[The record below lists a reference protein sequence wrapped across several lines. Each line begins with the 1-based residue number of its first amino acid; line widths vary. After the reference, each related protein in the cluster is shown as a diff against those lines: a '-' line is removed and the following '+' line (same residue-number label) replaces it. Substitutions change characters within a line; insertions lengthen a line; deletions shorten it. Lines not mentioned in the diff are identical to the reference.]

1 MELVST
7 GKVYKGLEVYS
18 CLALNR
24 IAAQLGIDLLQSDLE
39 LKLDTI
45 LKNRGDGI
53 PKVDI
58 SYELRANH
66 HMTNKVLEV
75 LEEEELIE
83 IQKEEEGREYRVRI
97 TKKGVLHLRKFNEFY
112 SVIFKRYILDHYK
125 YSNLPAWFIQG

>member
-1 MELVST
+1 VLT

-24 IAAQLGIDLLQSDLE
+24 IAAQLGIDLMQTELE
-39 LKLDTI
+39 SKLDGI
-45 LKNRGDGI
+45 LKDRGKGI

-75 LEEEELIE
+75 LEEEGLIE
-83 IQKEEEGREYRVRI
+83 IQKEDEGREYRVRI
-97 TKKGVLHLRKFNEFY
+97 TKKGVLHLRKFNQFY

-125 YSNLPAWFIQG
+125 YSNLPSWFIKE

>member
-1 MELVST
+1 MLT

-24 IAAQLGIDLLQSDLE
+24 IAAQLGIDLMQTELE
-39 LKLDTI
+39 SKLDGI
-45 LKNRGDGI
+45 LKDRGKGI

-75 LEEEELIE
+75 LEEEGLIE
-83 IQKEEEGREYRVRI
+83 IQKEDEGREYRVRI
-97 TKKGVLHLRKFNEFY
+97 TKKGVLHLRKFNQFY

-125 YSNLPAWFIQG
+125 YSTLPSWFIKE

>member
-1 MELVST
+1 MLT

-24 IAAQLGIDLLQSDLE
+24 IAAQLGIDLMQTELE
-39 LKLDTI
+39 SKLDGI
-45 LKNRGDGI
+45 LKDRGKGI

-75 LEEEELIE
+75 LEEEGLIE
-83 IQKEEEGREYRVRI
+83 IQKEDEGREYRVRI
-97 TKKGVLHLRKFNEFY
+97 TKKGVLHLRKFNQFY

-125 YSNLPAWFIQG
+125 YSNLPSWFIKE